1 MELHCNKQIMLQ
13 NIVFSIALMIN
24 ILFYRYDKKT
34 LSGFPSRRKN
44 VPPVKVRR
52 YDCTNVR
59 MYECT
64 KVRWYD
70 GTNVRRYDGMN
81 VRRYDGMNVRRYDSM
96 MVRRYERTR
105 REEWG

>member
-1 MELHCNKQIMLQ
+1 MELRCNKQIMLQ

-44 VPPVKVRR
+44 VPPVNVRR
-52 YDCTNVR
+52 YDGTKVVR
-59 MYECT
+59 RYDGMMVRWYGT

-70 GTNVRRYDGMN
+70 GT
-81 VRRYDGMNVRRYDSM
+81 
-96 MVRRYERTR
+96 MV
-105 REEWG
+105 